1 MMKQKIITTLLSL
14 LMLCSFAVVH
24 VDAQEAEKTTPPALA
39 AGFSYSAAE
48 LGYGGGDIVSVNGE
62 TCSTVVADGTSMEV
76 GIKLQDGS
84 VKTVSYPVVDCTA
97 RSALFY
103 SRDRSVKTVETEE
116 GMILS
121 ATKDGSA
128 TFLRPLSA
136 AALRKSLVL

>member
-62 TCSTVVADGTSMEV
+62 TCSTVVADGTSM
-76 GIKLQDGS
+76 
-84 VKTVSYPVVDCTA
+84 
-97 RSALFY
+97 
-103 SRDRSVKTVETEE
+103 
-116 GMILS
+116 
-121 ATKDGSA
+121 
-128 TFLRPLSA
+128 
-136 AALRKSLVL
+136 